1 MVDKIAI
8 IGGGS
13 AYAPGLI
20 HAFIQQADTFT
31 GAELALMD
39 IAVQELDIVFQLS
52 RKMVQASGVDLKIT
66 STTNQQNAIQGA
78 DYVLTTFRQGGF
90 EARHQ
95 DEAIPLKYNLI
106 GQETIGPGGFF
117 FAMRTLPVIQ
127 SILFDIQNLAPGAL
141 LLNYTNP
148 TQIVAEAVTHFSDVP
163 CISICDQTKDD
174 KKKILEAIQMPEA
187 NVELESIGLNHATWS
202 TRFTI
207 NGEDGVQLMNRHTDA
222 VLANPDVSQRVKR
235 QFQLTREFERLPN
248 SYLQYYYY
256 REETV
261 AEAKAAPKTRAEVIL
276 DSLPGY
282 YQHFEE
288 QIAANTPQLT
298 HVRGGSLFGDMA
310 VDVLS
315 GLVRQAGEIYT
326 LNVPN
331 RHAIPNF
338 APDRI
343 VEVPARVEIQGA
355 IPLVQPQLPPEIV
368 GLLHML
374 AEYQWLAADAIWSG
388 DRRAIEHALASNPL
402 VLSLP
407 LARKLLDETIPLQKF
422 YYSKDLKERLE

>member
-20 HAFIQQADTFT
+20 HAFIQQADTFAGT
-31 GAELALMD
+31 ELALMD
-39 IAVQELDIVFQLS
+39 IAAHELDIVFRLS
-52 RKMVQASGVDLKIT
+52 RKMVETSGVELEIT
-66 STTNQQNAIQGA
+66 STTNQQTAIQGA

-127 SILFDIQNLAPGAL
+127 SILSDIQALAPKAL

-148 TQIVAEAVTHFSDVP
+148 TQIVAEAVTHFSEVP

-174 KKKILEAIQMPEA
+174 TKKILEAIQMPDA
-187 NVELESIGLNHATWS
+187 SVDLESIGLNHATWS

-207 NGEDGVQLMNRHTDA
+207 NGKNGVKVMNRHSET
-222 VLANPDVSQRVKR
+222 VLANPTVSQRVKR
-235 QFQLTREFERLPN
+235 QFQLTREYGRLPN

-276 DSLPGY
+276 DALPG
-282 YQHFEE
+282 
-288 QIAANTPQLT
+288 
-298 HVRGGSLFGDMA
+298 
-310 VDVLS
+310 
-315 GLVRQAGEIYT
+315 
-326 LNVPN
+326 
-331 RHAIPNF
+331 
-338 APDRI
+338 
-343 VEVPARVEIQGA
+343 
-355 IPLVQPQLPPEIV
+355 
-368 GLLHML
+368 
-374 AEYQWLAADAIWSG
+374 
-388 DRRAIEHALASNPL
+388 
-402 VLSLP
+402 
-407 LARKLLDETIPLQKF
+407 
-422 YYSKDLKERLE
+422 